1 MTLAKKN
8 PLATIAGLVVTAVL
22 AVVLIGS
29 FTSPMSALEPT
40 DDAAAFVPV
49 PEATPTPVPGTV
61 PIPEATAAPTPGT
74 VPEAA
79 TDDAPLSAAFEGVGP
94 YDLNG
99 LAEVVTGDNGER
111 ILRLT
116 DDFSTPFGPGLYIY
130 LRADNGDFVSLGAL
144 ENLEGPQEYEIPAD
158 LDLSVFNEVQVWCEP
173 FGINFGSAFLGS

>member
-1 MTLAKKN
+1 MNLATKN
-8 PLATIAGLVVTAVL
+8 PLATIVGLVVTAVI
-22 AVVLIGS
+22 AVILIGS

-40 DDAAAFVPV
+40 DDGDDAAAFVPV

-61 PIPEATAAPTPGT
+61 PIPEAS
-74 VPEAA
+74 
-79 TDDAPLSAAFEGVGP
+79 TDDAALSAAFAGVGP

-99 LAEVVTGDNGER
+99 LAEVVTGDDGER
-111 ILRLT
+111 VLRLT

-158 LDLSVFNEVQVWCEP
+158 LDLSVFSEVQVWCEP